1 MLSCGLFLRIRLADQ
16 LHSFA
21 LLVGRDFNIPLG
33 RSKLTVPS
41 QCHDGLDAHGVIG
54 QCGDEA
60 PATAVAGRYLY
71 LPTFWFL
78 FQVFFLL

>member
-1 MLSCGLFLRIRLADQ
+1 LKIRLADH

-21 LLVGRDFNIPLG
+21 PLVRRHFDVPLG
-33 RSKLTVPS
+33 RSQLTVS
-41 QCHDGLDAHGVIG
+41 GQFHDGFDAHEVIG

-71 LPTFWFL
+71 LPTFLFL